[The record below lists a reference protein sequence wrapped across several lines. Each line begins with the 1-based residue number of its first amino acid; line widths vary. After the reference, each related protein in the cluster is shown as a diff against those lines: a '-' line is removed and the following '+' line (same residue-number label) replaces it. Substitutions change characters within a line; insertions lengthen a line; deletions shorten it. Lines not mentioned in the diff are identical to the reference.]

1 MGDRPKILLLSNNF
15 PNPAELN
22 RGIFNL
28 QFAKEL
34 QKVADLSV
42 ATPLPWFPKW
52 LRFKSFRKWIHF
64 SQVPYTFCIDG
75 VNVHS
80 PKYLYLPKIAEPF
93 HALMMFLR
101 MFPWLVR
108 RRRKIG
114 FDIIIVHW
122 LYPDG
127 VCASWY
133 SRLMGVPLI
142 MCAEGC
148 DVNEFLG
155 QSTKRIQILS
165 ALNSAAHIATVSNGL
180 TQALVNHGI
189 AEEKITTIPNGVDS
203 AVFSRVESDS
213 ARQSNNKIPTILY
226 IGRLSDEKDVMIL
239 LQAVALLRNSGQEF
253 RLNIVGDGP
262 EMDSLRRFSS
272 ENSLDDRIQF
282 AGQVAHRDISNYLRQ
297 CDVLC
302 LPSKREGCPNVVL
315 EAMACGVPVV
325 AFAVGG
331 IPDMVS
337 EATGILAEERTPE
350 SLQSALQ
357 VAIDTPWNNS
367 AIANSV
373 RDLTWERVARK
384 KMKIVE
390 KVLT

>member
-15 PNPAELN
+15 PNPAEPN

-28 QFAKEL
+28 QLAKEL
-34 QKVADLSV
+34 QKVADLTV
-42 ATPLPWFPKW
+42 ASPLPWFPKW
-52 LRFKSFRKWIHF
+52 LRFKSFRKWSHF
-64 SQVPYTFCIDG
+64 SQVPLAFDIDG

-93 HALMMFLR
+93 HALMMFIR
-101 MFPWLVR
+101 MFPWLLL

-148 DVNEFLG
+148 DVNEFLA
-155 QSTKRIQILS
+155 QTTKRIQILP
-165 ALNSAAHIATVSNGL
+165 ALKAAAHIATVSNGL
-180 TQALVNHGI
+180 TQKLVDNGI
-189 AEEKITTIPNGVDS
+189 PEETITTIANGVDS
-203 AVFSRVESDS
+203 ELFSRGNSD
-213 ARQSNNKIPTILY
+213 AMQAGRKKMPTILY
-226 IGRLSDEKDVMIL
+226 VGRLSDEKDVMIL
-239 LQAVALLRNSGQEF
+239 LQAVVLLRNSGQEF
-253 RLNIVGDGP
+253 CLNIVGDGP
-262 EMDSLRRFSS
+262 EMESLRRFSRQ
-272 ENSLDDRIQF
+272 NSLDDQVQF

-297 CDVLC
+297 CDLLC

-315 EAMACGVPVV
+315 EAMASGVPVV

-337 EATGILAEERTPE
+337 DITGILAEERTPE
-350 SLQSALQ
+350 NLQIALQ
-357 VAIDTPWNNS
+357 AAIDTPWNRS
-367 AIANSV
+367 DIANSV
-373 RDLTWERVARK
+373 RDLTWDRVAEK

-390 KVLT
+390 KVLS